1 MARGDAEFMR
11 RLLIGLAVGALAL
24 LLWRLLDLLLLVFG
38 AVLVGVLPRALAEP
52 IARRTPLSDG
62 WALAGASLAVL
73 VVIVVA
79 IWLFGAEVRAR
90 ASAAGVAFARGAP
103 RPHRAG
109 ARLVN
114 RAEQV
119 APAAGT
125 LLSGVAGVVTSFA
138 GGLTDFLLI
147 VFGGLYLAA
156 QPDLY
161 RQGLLLLV
169 PRGDSRERLAD
180 TFDVT
185 GMALRRWLLGS

>member
-1 MARGDAEFMR
+1 VR
-11 RLLIGLAVGALAL
+11 RILIVVTIVALAL

-38 AVLVGVLPRALAEP
+38 AVLVGVLLRALAEP

-62 WALAGASLAVL
+62 WALAAAALAVL
-73 VVIVVA
+73 VVIGIDV
-79 IWLFGAEVRAR
+79 WLFGAEVRAQVAQLADRLPR
-90 ASAAGVAFARGAP
+90 AWRSFEERLGLTDLGE
-103 RPHRAG
+103 
-109 ARLVN
+109 RLVN
-114 RAEQV
+114 RAEQM

-125 LLSGVAGVVTSFA
+125 VLSGVAGVITSFI

-161 RQGLLLLV
+161 RRGVLLLF

-180 TFDVT
+180 T
-185 GMALRRWLLGS
+185 M